1 VPADAVV
8 KQLTEGIS
16 LRVHAQPG
24 AARSALGGVRGDEL
38 LVRIAAKPQ
47 DGAAN
52 EELCAFLSRCF
63 QVSKSQVEVVRG
75 HTSRHKAVLIRGD
88 VQRLLQHIN
97 PFLVPEKHTQD

>member
-1 VPADAVV
+1 M

-16 LRVHAQPG
+16 LRVYAQPG
-24 AARSALGGVRGDEL
+24 AARSALAGVRGDEL

-52 EELCAFLSRCF
+52 EELRALLSRCL

-75 HTSRHKAVLIRGD
+75 QSSRHKAVLIRG
-88 VQRLLQHIN
+88 VAQQLLKHIN
-97 PFLVPEKHTQD
+97 PFLVPEKQAQS